1 MFIYIVNKDNGT
13 TATVQEAS
21 FIGKHHIK
29 DNSRAPWRVGKQVFF
44 HSQKA
49 GERTPWALFFHRKCV
64 KQRTEKRGI
73 LKLMH

>member
-21 FIGKHHIK
+21 FIGKHHNK

-44 HSQKA
+44 HSRKQEKEHHEPYFSTENVSNREQKREA
-49 GERTPWALFFHRKCV
+49 FWN
-64 KQRTEKRGI
+64 
-73 LKLMH
+73 